1 MARDAE
7 RQVNRQRRQGGAIAS
22 RHRRDPTTT
31 WPHGV
36 TAQSHALDLDP
47 HVFALKNPRRIA
59 RSLKRSAQRRGLPQA
74 GPLQSALEVLTFYL
88 NRAGQTL
95 PVERRR
101 ILQRAK
107 DELREVFGK
116 KR

>member
-1 MARDAE
+1 VARRR
-7 RQVNRQRRQGGAIAS
+7 RQVGAIVSRQRRG
-22 RHRRDPTTT
+22 PKNLT
-31 WPHGV
+31 WPQGIPGP
-36 TAQSHALDLDP
+36 SHALDLDP
-47 HVFALKNPRRIA
+47 HVFALENPRQIA
-59 RSLKRSAQRRGLPQA
+59 RSLKRSAQRRGPRQA

-101 ILQRAK
+101 VLQRAK